1 MATKY
6 LENVFESFDPENEFS
21 PFEND
26 IPQDYLSDPVIQNL
40 LKQQEKINRFKDIC
54 NLGISFA
61 FYQ

>member
-21 PFEND
+21 PFENYT
-26 IPQDYLSDPVIQNL
+26 PQDYLSDPVIQNL
-40 LKQQEKINRFKDIC
+40 LKQQEKINRFNDFC
-54 NLGISFA
+54 NPGISFA